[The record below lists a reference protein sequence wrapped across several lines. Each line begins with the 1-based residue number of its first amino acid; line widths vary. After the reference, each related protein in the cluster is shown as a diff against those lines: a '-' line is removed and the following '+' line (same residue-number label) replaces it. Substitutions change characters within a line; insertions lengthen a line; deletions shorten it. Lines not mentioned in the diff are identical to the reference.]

1 VLLITLMEGGIT
13 TVPGFLA
20 AGVRAGIKRRG
31 LDLMLISCKDGAV
44 PAAGAFTTNKI
55 KGAPVIL
62 SQRHIRGGKIGAI
75 VANSG
80 ISNVFT
86 GKRGMKNAERMAEL
100 AAQLLNLRKREV
112 AVASTGIIGV
122 QLPISKIERGIRLA
136 VRELSDT
143 REASLNAAKA
153 IMTTDTFPKEAAARV
168 ELEDGTAATV
178 AGIAKGAGMIC
189 PRMKCATMLAFIV
202 TDAKIT
208 PEALREAVGQA
219 VDSTFNMLNIDG
231 DMSTSDMVIA
241 MANGR
246 AGNREITPERMD
258 KNFLSG
264 LECVMG
270 ELAWMIA
277 RDGEGATKVVQVHVV
292 NAKTGEEARR
302 AAKTIVGSNLVKAA
316 IFGRDPNWGRV
327 VAALGYSGVHFDP
340 PKLTLEFESER
351 GRVLLVKGENPPTRR
366 LLMRAKDILKSREV
380 EIRINLGVGKE
391 CATALGC
398 DLTYD
403 YVRINSRYTT

>member
-1 VLLITLMEGGIT
+1 MITLIEGGIT
-13 TVPGFLA
+13 AVPGFLA

-31 LDLMLISCKDGAV
+31 LDLMVIYSEDGPV

-55 KGAPVIL
+55 KGAPLIL
-62 SQRHIRGGKIGAI
+62 SQKHIRGGKIGAI

-80 ISNVFT
+80 IANVFT
-86 GKRGMKNAERMAEL
+86 GKKGLKDAEKMAEL
-100 AAQLLNLRKREV
+100 TAGLLKLRKREV
-112 AVASTGIIGV
+112 IVASTGIIGV
-122 QLPISKIERGIRLA
+122 RLPIGKILKGIRA
-136 VRELSDT
+136 AARELDSS

-153 IMTTDTFPKEAAARV
+153 IMTTDTFPKEAAAKV
-168 ELEDGTAATV
+168 ELKDGTVVTIG
-178 AGIAKGAGMIC
+178 GIAKGAGMIC
-189 PRMKCATMLAFIV
+189 PKMKCATMLAFIV

-208 PEALREAVGQA
+208 PEALRLALAHA
-219 VDSTFNMLNIDG
+219 VDNTFNMLNIDG
-231 DMSTSDMVIA
+231 DTSTSDMVVV

-246 AGNREITPERMD
+246 AGNSEITPERMD
-258 KNFLSG
+258 ENFLSG

-277 RDGEGATKVVQVHVV
+277 RDGEGSTKVIQVHVL
-292 NAKTGEEARR
+292 NAKTLEEARK
-302 AAKTIVGSNLVKAA
+302 AAKTIAGSNLVKSA

-327 VAALGYSGVHFDP
+327 IAALGYSGVSFNP
-340 PKLTLEFESER
+340 RKLVLEFESER
-351 GRVLLVKGENPPTRR
+351 GRVVLVKGENPPTKK
-366 LLMRAKDILKSREV
+366 LLARARDILRSKEI
-380 EIRINLGVGKE
+380 EIRISLGVGRE

>member
-62 SQRHIRGGKIGAI
+62 TQRHIRGGKIGAI

-189 PRMKCATMLAFIV
+189 PRMRCATMLAFIV

>member
-1 VLLITLMEGGIT
+1 MEGGIT

-31 LDLMLISCKDGAV
+31 LDLMLISCRDGAV

-62 SQRHIRGGKIGAI
+62 TQRHIRGGKIGAI

-122 QLPISKIERGIRLA
+122 QLPISKIEKGIRMA

-168 ELEDGTAATV
+168 ELEDGTAVTV

-202 TDAKIT
+202 TDARIT

-264 LECVMG
+264 LVCVMD

-292 NAKTGEEARR
+292 NARTEEEARR

-327 VAALGYSGVHFDP
+327 VAALGYSGVHFKP
-340 PKLTLEFESER
+340 SKLTLEFESER
-351 GRVLLVKGENPPTRR
+351 GRVLLVRGENPPTRR
-366 LLMRAKDILKSREV
+366 LLMRARDILKSREV
-380 EIRINLGVGKE
+380 EIRVNLGVGKE
-391 CATALGC
+391 RATALGC

>member
-1 VLLITLMEGGIT
+1 MITLMEGGIT

>member
-1 VLLITLMEGGIT
+1 MEGGIT

-31 LDLMLISCKDGAV
+31 LDLMLISCRDGAV

-62 SQRHIRGGKIGAI
+62 TQRHIRGGKIGAI

-122 QLPISKIERGIRLA
+122 QLPISKIEKGIRMA

-168 ELEDGTAATV
+168 ELEDGTAVTV

-202 TDAKIT
+202 TDARIT

-264 LECVMG
+264 LVCVMD

-292 NAKTGEEARR
+292 NARTEEEARR

-327 VAALGYSGVHFDP
+327 VAALGYSGVHFNP
-340 PKLTLEFESER
+340 SKLTLEFESER
-351 GRVLLVKGENPPTRR
+351 GRVLLVRGENPPTRR
-366 LLMRAKDILKSREV
+366 LLMRARDILKSREV
-380 EIRINLGVGKE
+380 EIRVNLGVGKE
-391 CATALGC
+391 RATALGC